1 MKCGWRSKQC
11 ITPKK
16 AIQPILGN
24 RKEQI
29 QASGLGQ
36 TKKSLGETS
45 SRKVTCL
52 HPKTSAP
59 PQPAFPAAA
68 GGSPGCSWR
77 SACPDDSHRG
87 ALRAL
92 QELGGAGPP
101 PGVSGWHRWCGA
113 PGQDPPASTMW
124 KGKKGG
130 NGLEFGLM
138 KKMSSTIIPC
148 KCTHNSKLE
157 ESNAKF
163 DELTFQHNLDVRHRR
178 SNLPFAN
185 KLQPQGASVLRFFAK
200 TLWQPQTSQT
210 ETCNAA
216 SVLCKHLLLNFNMSM
231 FWHVHTWRD
240 LRWFEMIC
248 VKLTCSC
255 IIALLHRWQIL
266 RWSENVVV
274 FLHFSQLF
282 PTQNAAPSTRHG
294 DFSTAHQRRLAK
306 LPQALQHPRQVV
318 HRGERHAVLG
328 AQLPL
333 VALQASAPQRLR
345 LREGAARLQH
355 PGEPRPWI
363 ATGAEKFHGSKSLD
377 PNIFWAVAIGYTYW
391 CCLMLFDAIWCLL

>member
-1 MKCGWRSKQC
+1 MDGGPNNVLRPRKQSNQYWEIEKNKSRPQALAKQKNPLVKRPPGRSPVSIQRPQPRLSQLSLLPQEVRQVVHGGQRVRMIRTEVRFAPCKSSAVQGLRLASRDGTGGVGPQARIRLRVPCGK
-11 ITPKK
+11 
-16 AIQPILGN
+16 G
-24 RKEQI
+24 
-29 QASGLGQ
+29 
-36 TKKSLGETS
+36 
-45 SRKVTCL
+45 RKVAT
-52 HPKTSAP
+52 
-59 PQPAFPAAA
+59 
-68 GGSPGCSWR
+68 
-77 SACPDDSHRG
+77 
-87 ALRAL
+87 ALSL
-92 QELGGAGPP
+92 D
-101 PGVSGWHRWCGA
+101 W
-113 PGQDPPASTMW
+113 W
-124 KGKKGG
+124 KRCQVQLYHVNAHIIQNLK
-130 NGLEFGLM
+130 NQTQ
-138 KKMSSTIIPC
+138 SSTSWHFNIIWMCVIVVPIFRLQI
-148 KCTHNSKLE
+148 N
-157 ESNAKF
+157 
-163 DELTFQHNLDVRHRR
+163 
-178 SNLPFAN
+178 SNLRVHLFC
-185 KLQPQGASVLRFFAK
+185 VFFAK